1 LKPPRR
7 CEEADGKM
15 QSTTKALD
23 SGRMH
28 IVHCARVVEDVR
40 SVVGILEESSG
51 LPVDVEKVG
60 TLTDCLEYVR
70 DNSVDAVVVDLNG
83 LGPGDRERLRVLLG
97 NGGRR
102 PSGSPP
108 FILLTGPVKEAR
120 EGSREEPPFRTMI
133 AKNADGILIIDEQG
147 NILFSNP
154 AAEALFGASAEK
166 LLGRHIGCPLTTCE
180 STEIELLRE
189 DGTKRTA
196 EMRAVETKWKGR
208 KARLATL
215 RDITE
220 RKLMEER
227 LLDTKRDLEQ
237 TVENCKLG
245 QQKLLEQQKMNLED
259 ERLKVMLQMAGAT
272 AHELNQPLTVL
283 LGNLELI
290 HLRCNPPPEMVEYLS
305 EIDNAAKRISH
316 IVSKAR
322 DLPHREP
329 KPSAE
334 VNCAINFD
342 RTVRIL
348 SIEDEE
354 VDYETLSACLRG
366 VENLQLKRAKTLSEA
381 SELLRKESFD
391 VALLDYMLPDGNGV
405 DFMRMLKGLDTEI
418 PVIMITG
425 QGSETLASTCIQE
438 GAFDYFPKNMINGKS
453 LSRSIYNTIEKS
465 RLKNEIKRAQQKLA
479 EMATMDGLTGLYNRR
494 YFLESLQKEMGR
506 ADRMNSELA
515 LYMFD
520 IDGFKSVNDLYGH
533 QTGDA
538 VLAGLGRLLRE
549 TIRLIDVPSRYGGE
563 EFAVLLPSTKLRE
576 AQTACER
583 LRRAVTAHP
592 FTFNEVSIRITVSIG
607 VVSYWPNSGY
617 AASQLIEAADKA
629 LYRAKNDGKN
639 RVVSAL

>member
-1 LKPPRR
+1 
-7 CEEADGKM
+7 
-15 QSTTKALD
+15 
-23 SGRMH
+23 
-28 IVHCARVVEDVR
+28 
-40 SVVGILEESSG
+40 
-51 LPVDVEKVG
+51 
-60 TLTDCLEYVR
+60 
-70 DNSVDAVVVDLNG
+70 
-83 LGPGDRERLRVLLG
+83 
-97 NGGRR
+97 
-102 PSGSPP
+102 
-108 FILLTGPVKEAR
+108 
-120 EGSREEPPFRTMI
+120 
-133 AKNADGILIIDEQG
+133 
-147 NILFSNP
+147 
-154 AAEALFGASAEK
+154 
-166 LLGRHIGCPLTTCE
+166 
-180 STEIELLRE
+180 
-189 DGTKRTA
+189 
-196 EMRAVETKWKGR
+196 
-208 KARLATL
+208 
-215 RDITE
+215 
-220 RKLMEER
+220 
-227 LLDTKRDLEQ
+227 
-237 TVENCKLG
+237 
-245 QQKLLEQQKMNLED
+245 
-259 ERLKVMLQMAGAT
+259 
-272 AHELNQPLTVL
+272 
-283 LGNLELI
+283 
-290 HLRCNPPPEMVEYLS
+290 
-305 EIDNAAKRISH
+305 
-316 IVSKAR
+316 
-322 DLPHREP
+322 
-329 KPSAE
+329 
-334 VNCAINFD
+334 
-342 RTVRIL
+342 
-348 SIEDEE
+348 
-354 VDYETLSACLRG
+354 